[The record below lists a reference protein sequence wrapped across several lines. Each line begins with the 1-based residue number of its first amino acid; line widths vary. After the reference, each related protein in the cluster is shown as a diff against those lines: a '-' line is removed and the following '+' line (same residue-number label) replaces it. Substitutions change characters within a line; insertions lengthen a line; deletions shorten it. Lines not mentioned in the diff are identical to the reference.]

1 MSSLFL
7 DFENPVQVANFVHE
21 QAPFLPT
28 EDQEG
33 MGERI
38 EAAEK
43 HPQALIELAR
53 EVAKK
58 SWPARQAVHQYAET
72 QVGCEEEWRML
83 VGAVSKST
91 GHLLERF
98 RHGTACVSLDETLSH
113 EEAASAFRDQELRE
127 IAAVRQHVR
136 EVLWRERQEAMAEFV
151 EAAQHVFAETQQRI
165 AQLRALATDTPW
177 IEGEVFEKVAVL
189 EDQFLF
195 EGKEL
200 SLERLDEEIAYYREQ
215 KALPV

>member
-7 DFENPVQVANFVHE
+7 DFENHAQVANFVHE
-21 QAPFLPT
+21 QASFLPL
-28 EDQEG
+28 EEQEG
-33 MGERI
+33 IGERI
-38 EAAEK
+38 EVAEK
-43 HPQALIELAR
+43 HPQALVELAR

-58 SWPARQAVHQYAET
+58 SWPARQAIHQYAET
-72 QVGCEEEWRML
+72 PEGCEEEWRMV

-98 RHGTACVSLDETLSH
+98 RHGTTCVSLDETLRH
-113 EEAASAFRDQELRE
+113 EEAASAFRDQEMRE
-127 IAAVRQHVR
+127 VAAVRQHVR
-136 EVLWRERQEAMAEFV
+136 EQLWKDKQEAFLELV
-151 EAAQHVFAETQQRI
+151 EAGEYVFGETQRRLET
-165 AQLRALATDTPW
+165 LRSLATDTPW
-177 IEGEVFEKVAVL
+177 IEGEVLNKVTTF

-200 SLERLDEEIAYYREQ
+200 SLERLDEEINYYKEQ

>member
-7 DFENPVQVANFVHE
+7 DTENPAQVANFVHE
-21 QAPFLPT
+21 QASFLPL
-28 EDQEG
+28 EEQEG

-43 HPQALIELAR
+43 HPQALLELAR

-72 QVGCEEEWRML
+72 PEGCATEWRMV

-91 GHLLERF
+91 AHLLERF
-98 RHGTACVSLDETLSH
+98 RHGTTCVSLDETLEH
-113 EEAASAFRDQELRE
+113 DEAASAFRDQELRE

-136 EVLWRERQEAMAEFV
+136 EQLWRDQQEAMGELV
-151 EAAQHVFAETQQRI
+151 DAANHLFAETQQRLET
-165 AQLRALATDTPW
+165 LRTLATDTPW
-177 IEGEVFEKVAVL
+177 IEGEVLNKVTTFE
-189 EDQFLF
+189 DDFLF
-195 EGKEL
+195 AGKEL
-200 SLERLDEEIAYYREQ
+200 SLERLEEEIAYYREQ
-215 KALPV
+215 KELPV

>member
-21 QAPFLPT
+21 QASFLPLA
-28 EDQEG
+28 EQEG
-33 MGERI
+33 IGDRI
-38 EAAEK
+38 AEAEK
-43 HPQALIELAR
+43 RPQALIALAR
-53 EVAKK
+53 EVATK

-72 QVGCEEEWRML
+72 QVGCEEEWRMV

-98 RHGTACVSLDETLSH
+98 RHGTTCVSLDETLRH
-113 EEAASAFRDQELRE
+113 EEATSAFRDQELRE

-136 EVLWRERQEAMAEFV
+136 EVLWRERQDAMTEFV
-151 EAAQHVFAETQQRI
+151 DAAQHVFTETQRRI
-165 AQLRALATDTPW
+165 EQLRALATDTPW
-177 IEGEVFEKVAVL
+177 IEGEVFEKVALL

-195 EGKEL
+195 EGTEL
-200 SLERLDEEIAYYREQ
+200 SLERLDREIAYYREQ